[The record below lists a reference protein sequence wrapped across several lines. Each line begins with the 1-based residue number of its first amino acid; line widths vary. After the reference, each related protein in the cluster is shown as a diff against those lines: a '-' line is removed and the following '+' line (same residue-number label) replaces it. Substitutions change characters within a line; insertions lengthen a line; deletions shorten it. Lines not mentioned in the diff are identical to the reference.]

1 MITKEKT
8 LFYLASQSPRR
19 FDLLRQVGIEP
30 VVVITEVQ
38 EKKEGQPSFLVAENA
53 YLKAQAAAQKIAGR
67 QGIVIAA
74 DTVVSLDE
82 HILGKP
88 RDEKE
93 AFFMLQSLSGRKHA
107 VYSGLALWNLANGE
121 MQKEWLKTEVTF
133 RNFSD
138 EEIKKYM
145 ESGEPM
151 DKAGAY
157 GIQGKGAL
165 LVEGICGDYFN
176 VVGLPLQL
184 LQKMLL
190 RWQISLLA

>member
-74 DTVVSLDE
+74 DTVVSLD
-82 HILGKP
+82 
-88 RDEKE
+88 RC
-93 AFFMLQSLSGRKHA
+93 
-107 VYSGLALWNLANGE
+107 V
-121 MQKEWLKTEVTF
+121 
-133 RNFSD
+133 
-138 EEIKKYM
+138 
-145 ESGEPM
+145 
-151 DKAGAY
+151 
-157 GIQGKGAL
+157 
-165 LVEGICGDYFN
+165 
-176 VVGLPLQL
+176 
-184 LQKMLL
+184 
-190 RWQISLLA
+190 